1 MGRLL
6 KAVLVLGLLGVVALT
21 AYAFLGDYA
30 PEPREIVAPVT
41 LDAG

>member
-6 KAVLVLGLLGVVALT
+6 KAVLVLGLLGFAALT
-21 AYAFLGDYA
+21 AYAYLGDYA
-30 PEPREIVAPVT
+30 PEPRQIVAPVV